1 MSLFEQVRETIETA
15 LRVPPGKITE
25 RTRAEDIAAWDSIG
39 QVNLVMAIEQT
50 FNIYLDVEDFPK
62 MSSVPAIL
70 AYLKEQ
76 GLE

>member
-1 MSLFEQVRETIETA
+1 MSLFHQVRETIETA
-15 LRVPPGKITE
+15 LRVPPGKVTE

-50 FNIYLDVEDFPK
+50 FGVYLDVEDFPRLN
-62 MSSVPAIL
+62 SVPAII